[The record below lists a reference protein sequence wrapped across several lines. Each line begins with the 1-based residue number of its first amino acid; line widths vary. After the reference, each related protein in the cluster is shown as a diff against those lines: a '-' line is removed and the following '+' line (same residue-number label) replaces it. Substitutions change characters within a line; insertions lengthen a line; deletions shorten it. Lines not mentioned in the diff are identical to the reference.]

1 MSSVRERQSA
11 QASGSEAAGDVDES
25 RREAL
30 RTIARFGAYTAPGM
44 LAIMTGEAYAQGSRL
59 T

>member
-1 MSSVRERQSA
+1 MSLDRER
-11 QASGSEAAGDVDES
+11 GRTREPIPDTAGEVDEN

-44 LAIMTGEAYAQGSRL
+44 LAIMTGEAYAQGSPGR
-59 T
+59 